1 MVRLTIKPFSVVLL
15 LFINQGC
22 YTAGHSIFCKDSVR
36 TKATSPN
43 GRYVAETV
51 ESDCGA
57 TEHETV
63 VRMRR
68 VQGFF
73 RDESDVFATSRETMF
88 ALHERVSAA
97 ISCPWSSGTPRL
109 ERSKG
114 RWVIRYVLFC
124 AERLIRPGR
133 KSMRLNDQLSGLE
146 AFMRVRY
153 CSSCRWSVA
162 IVLSRPYCLCAS
174 DRQVVLGRVN

>member
-1 MVRLTIKPFSVVLL
+1 MVRRTIKPFSVVLL

-57 TEHETV
+57 TEHDTV

-73 RDESDVFATSRETMF
+73 RDERDVFATSRGNDV
-88 ALHERVSAA
+88 RVTWEGGQRLT
-97 ISCPWSSGTPRL
+97 ISCPDCSFRNTTTGTEGKWRDV
-109 ERSKG
+109 
-114 RWVIRYVLFC
+114 VIRYVLS
-124 AERLIRPGR
+124 AR
-133 KSMRLNDQLSGLE
+133 ND
-146 AFMRVRY
+146 
-153 CSSCRWSVA
+153 
-162 IVLSRPYCLCAS
+162 
-174 DRQVVLGRVN
+174 